1 MKRELAAAA
10 LLLLLILGAA
20 WNLRSADTLTR
31 QVANSLDRAEQAAR
45 QGEYDK
51 ALLLLKEW
59 QDVWNA
65 QNIYTQV
72 FFRHPDLDALQ
83 DAFAQAEQLLRQKDP
98 SWPAMFML
106 LRYHLKMVNQ
116 MEHLS
121 WGTVF

>member
-1 MKRELAAAA
+1 MKRELAATA

-45 QGEYDK
+45 QREYDK
-51 ALLLLKEW
+51 ALLLLKEG

-65 QNIYTQV
+65 QNIYTQI

>member
-51 ALLLLKEW
+51 ALLHLKEG

>member
-10 LLLLLILGAA
+10 LLLLLIFGAA
-20 WNLRSADTLTR
+20 WNLHRADALTQ
-31 QVANSLDRAEQAAR
+31 QVADSLDRAEQAAR
-45 QGEYDK
+45 QEEYDT
-51 ALLLLKEW
+51 ALLLLKEG
-59 QDVWNA
+59 QAVWNA
-65 QNIYTQV
+65 QNGYTQV

-106 LRYHLKMVNQ
+106 LRYHLKMVDQ
-116 MEHLS
+116 MEHIT

>member
-45 QGEYDK
+45 QREYDK
-51 ALLLLKEW
+51 ALLLLKEG

-65 QNIYTQV
+65 QNIYTQI

>member
-51 ALLLLKEW
+51 ALLLLKEG

>member
-10 LLLLLILGAA
+10 LLLLLILGSC
-20 WNLRSADTLTR
+20 WNLHRADALTQ
-31 QVANSLDRAEQAAR
+31 QVVNSLDRADQAAR
-45 QGEYDK
+45 LGDYDS
-51 ALLLLKEW
+51 ALLLLKEG

-65 QNIYTQV
+65 QSSYTQV

-83 DAFAQAEQLLRQKDP
+83 DAFAQAEQLLRQKDS

-106 LRYHLKMVNQ
+106 LRYHLKMVDQ
-116 MEHLS
+116 MEHIT